1 MIKIQR
7 YLMITALVCCFAGE
21 GMAQK
26 KSFWKSIVTYLDS
39 SNVKGVDPAYIT
51 QPDKPWSIVLNSNT
65 GQTDLEVSTTMVTQT
80 YKDEITINL
89 DVTAGITSTS
99 IWCRQAMASI

>member
-1 MIKIQR
+1 MIKFQR

-26 KSFWKSIVTYLDS
+26 KSFWKSIVAYLDS

-51 QPDKPWSIVLNSNT
+51 QPDKPWAIAEIRGT
-65 GQTDLEVSTTMVTQT
+65 GH
-80 YKDEITINL
+80 
-89 DVTAGITSTS
+89 
-99 IWCRQAMASI
+99 

>member
-1 MIKIQR
+1 MIKFQR

-26 KSFWKSIVTYLDS
+26 KSFWKSIVAYLDS

-51 QPDKPWSIVLNSNT
+51 QPDKPWAIAEIRGTDSVLISKQKGRKIEHFNN
-65 GQTDLEVSTTMVTQT
+65 
-80 YKDEITINL
+80 
-89 DVTAGITSTS
+89 
-99 IWCRQAMASI
+99 